1 MCLIYRVRLS
11 TPIKKGMVYIA
22 NERGS
27 CLVFSPRSGT
37 EIFLKHTLN
46 IRGEDSLEHSIC

>member
-1 MCLIYRVRLS
+1 MRLIYRGCLS
-11 TPIKKGMVYIA
+11 TSLKKGMVYIA